1 MAQLYDEEI
10 YGYQATEIYNLI
22 MNVEENENKRDSSLT
37 TYCRVSDD
45 FIYDLRKCDFEMIAK
60 DLIENC
66 YDYGEILVLNE
77 DGVLLK
83 VSSISSENEDSY
95 YLNISIDYNN
105 DSKFEPLIEISKIIF
120 F

>member
-1 MAQLYDEEI
+1 MAQLYDEEV

-22 MNVEENENKRDSSLT
+22 MNLEEKENNRESPLKT
-37 TYCRVSDD
+37 FCRISEE
-45 FIYDLRKCDFEMIAK
+45 FNYDLRKCDFEMIAK

-83 VSSISSENEDSY
+83 VSSISDDENNYY
-95 YLNISIDYNN
+95 YLNISINYN
-105 DSKFEPLIEISKIIF
+105 DDTDFEPIIEISKIIYF
-120 F
+120 

>member
-22 MNVEENENKRDSSLT
+22 MNVEERENKRDSSLT
-37 TYCRVSDD
+37 TYCRVSD
-45 FIYDLRKCDFEMIAK
+45 DLRKCDFEMIAK

-83 VSSISSENEDSY
+83 VSSISSENDDSY